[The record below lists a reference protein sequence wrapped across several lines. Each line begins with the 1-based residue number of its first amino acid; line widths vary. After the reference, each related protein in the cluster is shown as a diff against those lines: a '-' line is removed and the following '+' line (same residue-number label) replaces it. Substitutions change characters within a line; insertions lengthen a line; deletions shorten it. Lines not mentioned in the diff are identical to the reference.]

1 MIYLRPQAVIIGAA
15 PSADPASA
23 HRAEKRHQNTY
34 FLRLTFS
41 LSTRENLGLKVP
53 PTYPSKEL
61 APIQLETRKNGEG
74 AFLTHYVV

>member
-23 HRAEKRHQNTY
+23 HRAEETSEYLLFKTY
-34 FLRLTFS
+34 FY

-53 PTYPSKEL
+53 PTYPSKQL